1 MDADDAAAAAGRERR
16 GTTGAGE
23 DGGRG
28 ARHPAEADLRRD
40 AVGAG
45 EHPVDVGTRV
55 EAAEPVHV
63 LRPVRRRLR
72 LRLAGDGPRAVA
84 RGGAGGEQ
92 EEAHGEAR
100 AEDGA
105 HAAAPRHC

>member
-1 MDADDAAAAAGRERR
+1 MDADDAAAGRERR

-23 DGGRG
+23 DGGGG

-45 EHPVDVGTRV
+45 EHPVDVGARV
-55 EAAEPVHV
+55 EAAESVHV
-63 LRPVRRRLR
+63 LRPVCRR

-92 EEAHGEAR
+92 EEPHGEAR
-100 AEDGA
+100 AVDGA
-105 HAAAPRHC
+105 DAAAPRHC